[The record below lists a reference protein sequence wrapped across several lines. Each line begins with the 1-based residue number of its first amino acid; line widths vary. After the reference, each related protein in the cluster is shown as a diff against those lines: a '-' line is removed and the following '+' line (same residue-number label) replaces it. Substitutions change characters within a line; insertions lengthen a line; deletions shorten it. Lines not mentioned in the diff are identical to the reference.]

1 MNNFPHFSFVKIP
14 AYKFYRMAS
23 NFKINDKYIMAN
35 FRSKKKFSTFEFQFI
50 HMKVP
55 PVDLV
60 IIFFI
65 NLLVTT

>member
-23 NFKINDKYIMAN
+23 NFKINILWLILDQ
-35 FRSKKKFSTFEFQFI
+35 KKKFSTFEFQFI